1 MMCFEEPVHYK
12 ATSFDDLNDIISFF
26 QDNNLQSGS
35 SDSIQQTQFV
45 SSSCYFNEENERKIR
60 RMLSNRLSARRSRLR
75 KKKHLENMRVE
86 LNRLKVLNRNLK
98 NRLNLFT
105 YHRYIVSKEN
115 ERLCCE
121 LILLKQRLS
130 HLYNHSLLS
139 IDLSNNSGHQ

>member
-12 ATSFDDLNDIISFF
+12 PTSFDDLNDIISFF

-35 SDSIQQTQFV
+35 SDSIQQTQCV
-45 SSSCYFNEENERKIR
+45 SRSCYYNEENERKIR

-75 KKKHLENMRVE
+75 KKKHLENMKVE
-86 LNRLKVLNRNLK
+86 LNRLKVLNRDLK

-121 LILLKQRLS
+121 LILLKQKLC
-130 HLYNHSLLS
+130 HLYNHCVE
-139 IDLSNNSGHQ
+139 LSNNNGHQ